1 MWSCESTC
9 SGGLWRF
16 WRLGE
21 ANLLE
26 LACFSSNLTV
36 RVRLVCVV
44 GQEQDASAAGREP
57 AREHTGGPGFSGGL
71 GEHRLQPTAEV
82 APLGGR
88 PDRAARAG
96 GEAQTGRQGG
106 GHGRAPFRA

>member
-26 LACFSSNLTV
+26 LACFSSHFTV

-71 GEHRLQPTAEV
+71 GEHRLQPTADGAQLRRTTAQQPGDGGAAATG
-82 APLGGR
+82 APEGRDGG
-88 PDRAARAG
+88 AA
-96 GEAQTGRQGG
+96 
-106 GHGRAPFRA
+106 